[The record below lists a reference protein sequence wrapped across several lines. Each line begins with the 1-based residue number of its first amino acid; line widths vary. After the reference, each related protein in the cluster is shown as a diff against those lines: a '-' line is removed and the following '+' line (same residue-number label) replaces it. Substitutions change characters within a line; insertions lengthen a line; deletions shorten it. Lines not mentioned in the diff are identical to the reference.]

1 MENKE
6 QLFGTKAIEYTDSK
20 FNFLSVVKRIFTLQ
34 NVKFWLITYL
44 VSLIIYQ
51 FFNFRVELLAAFN
64 FVLFPFA
71 VIFIGSIANH
81 FILSIPR
88 IYRLLYPTYKNLS
101 TFQNKVVL
109 VITNII
115 KFFIYVIVWN
125 YAFIVGIVG
134 LVVTSN
140 NARELTK

>member
-101 TFQNKVVL
+101 TFQNTVVL

>member
-101 TFQNKVVL
+101 TFQNTVVL
-109 VITNII
+109 VIGT
-115 KFFIYVIVWN
+115 V
-125 YAFIVGIVG
+125 
-134 LVVTSN
+134 N
-140 NARELTK
+140 NFV